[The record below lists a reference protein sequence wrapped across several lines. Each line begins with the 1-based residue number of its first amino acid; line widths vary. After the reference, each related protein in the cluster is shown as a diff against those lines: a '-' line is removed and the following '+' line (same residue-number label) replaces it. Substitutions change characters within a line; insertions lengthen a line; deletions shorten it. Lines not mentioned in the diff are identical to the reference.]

1 MKSTLDVLLSLQLF
15 SGASTQKIQQIV
27 GKHKFHFL
35 KYTDGE
41 QMIAAGDPC
50 THLRFVI
57 SGQVRSAIESQDG
70 RIKVSQTISSPN
82 VIAPDFFF
90 GRTTTYPCS
99 VKALG
104 TAGMVD
110 IEKSEYLKIIESD
123 PVFLFNFLNLLSV
136 DAQQG
141 LQGVMCL
148 TSGDLRKRIAYRIL
162 ALTQRG
168 GTDIEMECKQ
178 RDLYTVFG
186 VPRQSLIAALTDM
199 RLNGAITFS
208 PGLIKV
214 ESREELVKMLE
225 E

>member
-15 SGASTQKIQQIV
+15 SGASTQKIQQVV

-41 QMIAAGDPC
+41 QMIVAGDPC

-148 TSGDLRKRIAYRIL
+148 TSGDLRKRIAYWIL

>member
-1 MKSTLDVLLSLQLF
+1 MKSTFDVLLSLPLF

-35 KYTDGE
+35 KFTDGE
-41 QMIAAGDPC
+41 QMTAAGDPC
-50 THLRFVI
+50 THIRFII
-57 SGQVRSAIESQDG
+57 SGRVRSTVESPDG
-70 RIKVSQTISSPN
+70 RIRVSQTLPAPN

-90 GRTTTYPCS
+90 GRTTSYPCT
-99 VKALG
+99 VKAIG
-104 TAGMVD
+104 SAGVVD
-110 IEKSEYLKIIESD
+110 VEKSEYLKIIESD

-141 LQGVMCL
+141 VQGVMCL
-148 TSGDLRKRIAYRIL
+148 TSGDLRKRIAYWIL

-168 GTDIEMECKQ
+168 GEDIEMECRQ

-199 RLNGAITFS
+199 RAEGALTFA

-214 ESREELVKMLE
+214 SQRESLE
-225 E
+225 SILKE

>member
-57 SGQVRSAIESQDG
+57 SGQVRSTIESPDS
-70 RIKVSQTISSPN
+70 RIRVSQTISSPN

-104 TAGMVD
+104 TAGIVD

-148 TSGDLRKRIAYRIL
+148 TSGDLRKRIAYWIL
-162 ALTQRG
+162 ALTQKG

-214 ESREELVKMLE
+214 ESREELVKILE

>member
-1 MKSTLDVLLSLQLF
+1 MKSTLDVLLSLPLF
-15 SGASTQKIQQIV
+15 SGASTQKIQQVV
-27 GKHKFHFL
+27 GKYKFHFL
-35 KYTDGE
+35 KYADGE
-41 QMIAAGDPC
+41 QLITAGDPC
-50 THLRFVI
+50 THIRFII
-57 SGQVRSAIESQDG
+57 SGQVRSWIESDDG
-70 RIKVSQTISSPN
+70 RIKVLQTLSAPN

-90 GRTTTYPCS
+90 GRTTAYPCS

-104 TAGMVD
+104 QAGVVD

-141 LQGVMCL
+141 VQGVMCL
-148 TSGDLRKRIAYRIL
+148 TSGDLRKRIAYWIL

-168 GTDIEMECKQ
+168 GSDIEMECKQ

-199 RLNGAITFS
+199 QLEGAITFA
-208 PGLIKV
+208 PGIIKV
-214 ESREELVKMLE
+214 ESREELVGILKG
-225 E
+225 

>member
-1 MKSTLDVLLSLQLF
+1 
-15 SGASTQKIQQIV
+15 
-27 GKHKFHFL
+27 
-35 KYTDGE
+35 
-41 QMIAAGDPC
+41 
-50 THLRFVI
+50 
-57 SGQVRSAIESQDG
+57 
-70 RIKVSQTISSPN
+70 
-82 VIAPDFFF
+82 
-90 GRTTTYPCS
+90 
-99 VKALG
+99 
-104 TAGMVD
+104 
-110 IEKSEYLKIIESD
+110 
-123 PVFLFNFLNLLSV
+123 
-136 DAQQG
+136 
-141 LQGVMCL
+141 MCL
-148 TSGDLRKRIAYRIL
+148 TSGDLRKRIAYWIL

>member
-57 SGQVRSAIESQDG
+57 SGQVRSTIESPDL
-70 RIKVSQTISSPN
+70 RIRVSQTISSPN

-104 TAGMVD
+104 TAGIVD

-148 TSGDLRKRIAYRIL
+148 TSGDLRKRIAYWIL
-162 ALTQRG
+162 ALTQKG

>member
-15 SGASTQKIQQIV
+15 SGASTQKIQQVV

-35 KYTDGE
+35 KYTNGE
-41 QMIAAGDPC
+41 QLITAGDPC
-50 THLRFVI
+50 ANLRFVI
-57 SGQVRSAIESQDG
+57 SGQVRSTIESADS
-70 RIKVSQTISSPN
+70 RIRVSQTISAPN

-104 TAGMVD
+104 AAGVVD
-110 IEKSEYLKIIESD
+110 IEKSECLKIIESD

-148 TSGDLRKRIAYRIL
+148 TSGDLRKRIAYWIL

-214 ESREELVKMLE
+214 ESRDELVKILE

>member
-15 SGASTQKIQQIV
+15 SGASTQKIQQVV

-41 QMIAAGDPC
+41 QLIAAGDPC

-57 SGQVRSAIESQDG
+57 SGQVRSTIESPDS
-70 RIKVSQTISSPN
+70 RIRVSQTISAPN

-90 GRTTTYPCS
+90 GRTTSYPCS

-104 TAGMVD
+104 AAGIVD

-141 LQGVMCL
+141 LQGVMSL
-148 TSGDLRKRIAYRIL
+148 TSGDLRKRISYWIL
-162 ALTQRG
+162 ALTQKG

-214 ESREELVKMLE
+214 ESREELVKILE

>member
-15 SGASTQKIQQIV
+15 SGASTQKIQQVV

-57 SGQVRSAIESQDG
+57 SGQVRSTIESPDL
-70 RIKVSQTISSPN
+70 RIRVSQTISSPN

-104 TAGMVD
+104 TAGIVD

-148 TSGDLRKRIAYRIL
+148 TSGDLRKRIAYWIL

-214 ESREELVKMLE
+214 ESRDELVKILE

>member
-15 SGASTQKIQQIV
+15 SGASTQKIQQVV

-35 KYTDGE
+35 KYTDRE

-104 TAGMVD
+104 TAGIVD

-148 TSGDLRKRIAYRIL
+148 TSGDLRKRIAYWIL

>member
-110 IEKSEYLKIIESD
+110 IEKSE
-123 PVFLFNFLNLLSV
+123 
-136 DAQQG
+136 
-141 LQGVMCL
+141 
-148 TSGDLRKRIAYRIL
+148 
-162 ALTQRG
+162 
-168 GTDIEMECKQ
+168 
-178 RDLYTVFG
+178 
-186 VPRQSLIAALTDM
+186 
-199 RLNGAITFS
+199 
-208 PGLIKV
+208 
-214 ESREELVKMLE
+214 
-225 E
+225 